1 MGIPRSK
8 WVNPLDP
15 EGVHKP
21 VGAGYPGST
30 SATGATAATGTTV
43 ATGAT
48 NAVGSED
55 VVGSGVGA
63 AVEAEE
69 NGRES
74 DGGKLKQNSNS
85 TTGGD
90 PEPPVNQQ
98 ATESERAGI
107 LGEGN
112 EGDNVGMMLD

>member
-30 SATGATAATGTTV
+30 GATGATAATG
-43 ATGAT
+43 ATD
-48 NAVGSED
+48 AVGSED
-55 VVGSGVGA
+55 VVVSGVGV

-74 DGGKLKQNSNS
+74 EGGKLKQNSNS

-90 PEPPVNQQ
+90 PEPLVNQQ
-98 ATESERAGI
+98 ATESEGAGI

-112 EGDNVGMMLD
+112 EGDSVGMMLD